1 MALVLAFYGKKLHIL
16 YQRSHFNFIKMKYGE
31 VLHICHISRIKPGA
45 ETEPEQRWRIAENM
59 KCKFFKQIWYI
70 LETVSLETL

>member
-1 MALVLAFYGKKLHIL
+1 
-16 YQRSHFNFIKMKYGE
+16 MKYGE

-59 KCKFFKQIWYI
+59 KCKFFKQLWYI
-70 LETVSLETL
+70 LETVSLGTMI

>member
-1 MALVLAFYGKKLHIL
+1 MALVLAFYEKKLHIL

-31 VLHICHISRIKPGA
+31 VLHICHISRVKPRA
-45 ETEPEQRWRIAENM
+45 ENPEQKWRIAESM
-59 KCKFFKQIWYI
+59 KCKFFKQLQYI